1 MAQLAARVSL
11 LKNISIEALM
21 YPGQLL
27 NAEQY
32 ARWCEYQYAPDP
44 SITSIICKIEPTT
57 VMQYLVSYVSVN
69 SSINIPPGYLMLLPS
84 QSSKGLFILRCKW
97 PR

>member
-57 VMQYLVSYVSVN
+57 VA
-69 SSINIPPGYLMLLPS
+69 IPCELCIS
-84 QSSKGLFILRCKW
+84 QFKLQHSPWIFDALAFPVRQRTIYF
-97 PR
+97 